1 MRSVL
6 KIDPQEKRTER
17 RHTDR
22 RGGRNVN
29 PEAETGEMGVLRPQ
43 QDTKM
48 CVSDMKSE
56 VVVMLPQAKESRE
69 LLTAPEA

>member
-22 RGGRNVN
+22 RGGGNVN
-29 PEAETGEMGVLRPQ
+29 PEAETGEIVVLRPQ
-43 QDTKM
+43 QDAQRRK
-48 CVSDMKSE
+48 
-56 VVVMLPQAKESRE
+56 
-69 LLTAPEA
+69 